1 MSRIARIFLAGFLA
15 LLPLILTVAV
25 TGWVV
30 GLINQYVGPSSSF
43 GRILVSLGMGVGA
56 GSYAPYVFG
65 LLALILAIFVLG
77 LLFESRIG
85 DFLSSLMDQAVTRI
99 PLIGSVYELSKR
111 FTSIVDTKN
120 GGDLRSMT
128 PVWCFFGGEPGAAVL
143 ALLPSARPVSIGA
156 HDYVGILVPS
166 APVPVGGALIYV
178 PQAWIRP
185 AEGGV
190 DELMSVYVSMGV
202 TPPTAS
208 PGQAA
213 LSRP

>member
-1 MSRIARIFLAGFLA
+1 MGRITRVFLAGLLA

-30 GLINQYVGPSSSF
+30 SILNDYVGPTSSF
-43 GRILVSLGMGVGA
+43 GRILVSLGIGVGA
-56 GSYAPYVFG
+56 QSFAPYVIG
-65 LLALILAIFVLG
+65 LLALLVAIYVLG

-85 DFLSSLMDQAVTRI
+85 DMVSDVMDRAVTRI
-99 PLIGSVYELSKR
+99 PVIGSVYDLSKR

-120 GGDLRSMT
+120 GSDLKSMT

-143 ALLPSARPVSIGA
+143 ALLPSPKPVAIGA
-156 HDYVGILVPS
+156 HDYVGILIPS

-178 PQAWIRP
+178 PPSWRRP

-202 TPPTAS
+202 TPPTPVPSGAR
-208 PGQAA
+208 
-213 LSRP
+213 LT

>member
-1 MSRIARIFLAGFLA
+1 MGRITRVFLAGLLA

-30 GLINQYVGPSSSF
+30 SILNDYVGPTSAF
-43 GRILVSLGMGVGA
+43 GRVLVSLGIGVGA
-56 GSYAPYVFG
+56 QSFAPYVIG
-65 LLALILAIFVLG
+65 LLALLLAIYILG

-85 DFLSSLMDQAVTRI
+85 DMLSDIMDRAVRRI
-99 PLIGSVYELSKR
+99 PIIGSVYDMSKR

-120 GGDLRSMT
+120 GGDLKSMT

-143 ALLPSARPVSIGA
+143 ALLPSPKPVAIGA
-156 HDYVGILVPS
+156 HEYVGILVPS

-178 PQAWIRP
+178 PQSWLRP

-202 TPPTAS
+202 TSPTPVPS
-208 PGQAA
+208 I
-213 LSRP
+213 SRPV

>member
-1 MSRIARIFLAGFLA
+1 MGRITRVFLAGLLA

-30 GLINQYVGPSSSF
+30 SILNDYVGPTSSF
-43 GRILVSLGMGVGA
+43 GRILVSLGIGVGA
-56 GSYAPYVFG
+56 QSFAPYVIG
-65 LLALILAIFVLG
+65 LLALLVAIYVLG

-85 DFLSSLMDQAVTRI
+85 DMVSDVMDRAVTRI
-99 PLIGSVYELSKR
+99 PVIGSVYDLSKR

-120 GGDLRSMT
+120 GSDLKSMT

-143 ALLPSARPVSIGA
+143 ALLPSPKPVAIGA
-156 HDYVGILVPS
+156 HDYVGILIPS

-178 PQAWIRP
+178 PQSWLRP

-202 TPPTAS
+202 TPPTPVPSGAR
-208 PGQAA
+208 
-213 LSRP
+213 LT

>member
-1 MSRIARIFLAGFLA
+1 MGRITRVFLAGLLA

-30 GLINQYVGPSSSF
+30 SILNDYVGPTSSF
-43 GRILVSLGMGVGA
+43 GRVLVSLGIGVGA
-56 GSYAPYVFG
+56 QSFAPYVIG
-65 LLALILAIFVLG
+65 LLALLLAIYILG

-85 DFLSSLMDQAVTRI
+85 DVLSDIMDRAVRRI
-99 PLIGSVYELSKR
+99 PIIGSVYDMSKR

-120 GGDLRSMT
+120 GGDLKSMT
-128 PVWCFFGGEPGAAVL
+128 PVWCFFGGEPIAAVL
-143 ALLPSARPVSIGA
+143 ALLPSPKPVAIGA
-156 HDYVGILVPS
+156 HEYVGILVPS

-178 PQAWIRP
+178 PKSWLRP

-202 TPPTAS
+202 TPPTPVPAT
-208 PGQAA
+208 
-213 LSRP
+213 SRLT

>member
-1 MSRIARIFLAGFLA
+1 MGRITRVFLAGLLA

-25 TGWVV
+25 TSWVV
-30 GLINQYVGPSSSF
+30 SILNDYVGPTSSF
-43 GRILVSLGMGVGA
+43 GRILVSLGIGVGA
-56 GSYAPYVFG
+56 QSFAPYVIG
-65 LLALILAIFVLG
+65 LLALLVAIYVLG

-85 DFLSSLMDQAVTRI
+85 DMVSDVMDRAVTRI
-99 PLIGSVYELSKR
+99 PVIGSVYDLSKR

-120 GGDLRSMT
+120 GGDLKSMT

-143 ALLPSARPVSIGA
+143 ALLPSPKPVAIGA
-156 HDYVGILVPS
+156 HEYVGILIPS

-178 PQAWIRP
+178 PKSWLRP

-202 TPPTAS
+202 TPPTPVPSGAR
-208 PGQAA
+208 
-213 LSRP
+213 LT